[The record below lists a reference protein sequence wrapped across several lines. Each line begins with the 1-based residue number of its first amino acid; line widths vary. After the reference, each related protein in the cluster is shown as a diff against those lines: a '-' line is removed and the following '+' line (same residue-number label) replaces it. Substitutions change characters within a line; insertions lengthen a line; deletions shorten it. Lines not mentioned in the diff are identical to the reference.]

1 MKLPLDLPVERL
13 FSNME
18 FVRDLCN
25 DQLQP
30 FRIHLGNGRMVMLVP
45 LMEKPTIP
53 TDIVEQV
60 DELKK
65 EWMEQVESKNS
76 ATQ

>member
-18 FVRDLCN
+18 FVTDLCH
-25 DQLQP
+25 DQQQP
-30 FRIHLGNGRMVMLVP
+30 FRIDLGNGRMVMLVP

-53 TDIVEQV
+53 ADIVEQV

-65 EWMEQVESKNS
+65 NGWNR
-76 ATQ
+76 

>member
-18 FVRDLCN
+18 FVTDLCH
-25 DQLQP
+25 DQQQP
-30 FRIHLGNGRMVMLVP
+30 FRIDLGNGRMVMLVP
-45 LMEKPTIP
+45 LMEKPPIP
-53 TDIVEQV
+53 ADIVEQV

-65 EWMEQVESKNS
+65 EWMEQVDSKNS

>member
-18 FVRDLCN
+18 FVTDLCH
-25 DQLQP
+25 DQQLP
-30 FRIHLGNGRMVMLVP
+30 FRIDLGNGRMVMLVP

>member
-13 FSNME
+13 FSNTE
-18 FVRDLCN
+18 FVTDLCH
-25 DQLQP
+25 DQQQP
-30 FRIHLGNGRMVMLVP
+30 FRIDLGNGRMVMLVP

>member
-1 MKLPLDLPVERL
+1 
-13 FSNME
+13 ME
-18 FVRDLCN
+18 FVTDLCH
-25 DQLQP
+25 DQQQP
-30 FRIHLGNGRMVMLVP
+30 FRIDLGNGRMVMLVP

-65 EWMEQVESKNS
+65 EWMEQVDSKNS

>member
-18 FVRDLCN
+18 FVTDLFH
-25 DQLQP
+25 DQQQP
-30 FRIHLGNGRMVMLVP
+30 FRIDLGNGRMVMLVP

-53 TDIVEQV
+53 ADIVEQV

-65 EWMEQVESKNS
+65 EWMEQVDSKNS

>member
-1 MKLPLDLPVERL
+1 MKLPLDLPIERL

-18 FVRDLCN
+18 FVTDLCH
-25 DQLQP
+25 DQQQP
-30 FRIHLGNGRMVMLVP
+30 FRIDLGNGRMVMLVP

>member
-18 FVRDLCN
+18 FVTDLCH
-25 DQLQP
+25 DQQQP
-30 FRIHLGNGRMVMLVP
+30 FRIDLGNGRMVMLEP

-53 TDIVEQV
+53 ADIVEQV

-65 EWMEQVESKNS
+65 EWMEQVDSKNS

>member
-18 FVRDLCN
+18 FVTDLCH
-25 DQLQP
+25 DQQQP
-30 FRIHLGNGRMVMLVP
+30 FRIDLGNGRMVMLVP

>member
-18 FVRDLCN
+18 FVTDLCH
-25 DQLQP
+25 DQQQP
-30 FRIHLGNGRMVMLVP
+30 FRIDLGNGRMVMLVP

-65 EWMEQVESKNS
+65 EWMEQVDSKNS

>member
-1 MKLPLDLPVERL
+1 
-13 FSNME
+13 ME
-18 FVRDLCN
+18 FVTDLCH
-25 DQLQP
+25 DQQQP
-30 FRIHLGNGRMVMLVP
+30 FRIDLGNGRMVMLVP

>member
-13 FSNME
+13 FSNIE
-18 FVRDLCN
+18 FVTDLCH
-25 DQLQP
+25 DQQQP
-30 FRIHLGNGRMVMLVP
+30 FRIDLGNGRMVMLVP

-53 TDIVEQV
+53 ADIVEQV

-65 EWMEQVESKNS
+65 EWMEQVDSKNS

>member
-18 FVRDLCN
+18 FVTDLCH
-25 DQLQP
+25 DQQQP
-30 FRIHLGNGRMVMLVP
+30 FRIALGNGRMVMLVP
-45 LMEKPTIP
+45 LMEKPTLP
-53 TDIVEQV
+53 ADIVEQV

-65 EWMEQVESKNS
+65 EWMEQVDSKNS

>member
-18 FVRDLCN
+18 FVTDLCH
-25 DQLQP
+25 DQQQP
-30 FRIHLGNGRMVMLVP
+30 FRIDLGNGRMVMLVP

-53 TDIVEQV
+53 ADIVEQV

-65 EWMEQVESKNS
+65 EWMEQVDSKNS

>member
-18 FVRDLCN
+18 FVKDLCH
-25 DQLQP
+25 DQQQP
-30 FRIHLGNGRMVMLVP
+30 FRIDLGNGRMVMLVP

-53 TDIVEQV
+53 ADIVEQV

-65 EWMEQVESKNS
+65 EWMEQVDSKNS

>member
-1 MKLPLDLPVERL
+1 MKLPLNLPIERL

-18 FVRDLCN
+18 FVTDLCY
-25 DQLQP
+25 DQQQP
-30 FRIHLGNGRMVMLVP
+30 FRIDLGNGRMVMLVP

>member
-1 MKLPLDLPVERL
+1 MKLTLDLPVERL

-18 FVRDLCN
+18 FVTDLCH
-25 DQLQP
+25 DQQQP
-30 FRIHLGNGRMVMLVP
+30 FRIDLGNGRMGMLVP

-53 TDIVEQV
+53 ADIVEQV

-65 EWMEQVESKNS
+65 EWMEQVDSKNS